1 MLADRAD
8 DCFPPGFDIERQ
20 NWVWLYF
27 HTKDPRPG
35 ETPSMRHSRVAQFCL
50 ANAELSR
57 FNDTPFDAR
66 RRMEQNKLWL
76 LTTTTPAG
84 IPRFDKTN
92 EPGRVEEISDDEG
105 DTMDAFQRVFGVTYD
120 DACADREK
128 YRNPMQHMSRQERV
142 DFYVESR
149 SNYCR
154 PSNTSTI
161 LGKIE
166 FVVRKILS
174 SLICVVLY
182 PFMTKRDRI
191 YLARKIDRGYQFE
204 TIVRIKIW
212 TRIFLFGEPLE
223 EYKEINQQRTQCGNS
238 KRPPEPIQQT
248 A

>member
-20 NWVWLYF
+20 NWLWLYF

-57 FNDTPFDAR
+57 FNDTPSDAR

-76 LTTTTPAG
+76 LTTTAPVG

-105 DTMDAFQRVFGVTYD
+105 DTMEPFQRIFGVRYD
-120 DACADREK
+120 DACRNREK
-128 YRNPMQHMSRQERV
+128 YRNPLYEMSRCGRV
-142 DFYVESR
+142 DFYVAAKSSR
-149 SNYCR
+149 YC
-154 PSNTSTI
+154 PVDTSTI

-191 YLARKIDRGYQFE
+191 DLARKIDRGYQFE

-223 EYKEINQQRTQCGNS
+223 EYKEINQQRTQHGNS
-238 KRPPEPIQQT
+238 KRPLEPI
-248 A
+248 